1 MLVALRMEVAMGI
14 QNISMRTKFAL
25 LSVVTAFAV
34 LAVGGVLLFEMRAAQ
49 IDDNRAKVRAITETA
64 LGIVKQFEA
73 RAAKGEMPADQAKD
87 MARIALRAMRYAGGE
102 YVFVNDTNGKL
113 IVHGAKPEIE
123 GSDLSN
129 FKDPNGVYLTRELTA
144 GAQKGGVFVEYAWPK
159 PGAPANA
166 APSPKVGFS
175 LLSPDWKWVIGTGV
189 YTDNIEANF
198 REHALKAGIVGALL
212 AAVALALIFGIA
224 RSISRPVAGLTAVM
238 NRLAENDLSV
248 EVPGADRG
256 DEIGTMAKA
265 VAVFKER
272 GLENRRLREEQ
283 EAGQTRAAAE
293 RRSMLLRLAEEFE
306 RKVSGVVDMVAT
318 AATEMHGS
326 AAALSSTTDA
336 ASHRAAAAAAA
347 AEEASASVNTV
358 AGATEELTASIQEIR
373 RQVTSSTTIAAQ
385 AVKDADKTNGLMAG
399 LAAAANQVGEV
410 VNLINT
416 IAGQTNLLALN
427 ATIEAA
433 RAGEHGKGFAVVAS
447 EVKSLATQT
456 AKATD
461 EIQAKIGEIQQATGT
476 AVSAIREIGEVI
488 GRMNAISG
496 AIAGSVEQQGAATQD
511 IAGNIQQ
518 AAVGSRAVSDNIT
531 GVNQA
536 SAEAGSAA
544 EQVRGGAGELARAAE
559 QLRGEVAG
567 FLRGIR
573 AA

>member
-1 MLVALRMEVAMGI
+1 MSTQGI
-14 QNISMRTKFAL
+14 GIRVKFAL
-25 LSVVTAFAV
+25 LSLVTVLAV
-34 LAVGGVLLFEMRAAQ
+34 AAVGGVLLFEMRDAQ
-49 IDDNRAKVRAITETA
+49 IEDNRAKVQAITETA
-64 LGIVKQFEA
+64 VGIVKQFEQ
-73 RAAKGEMPADQAKD
+73 RAAKGEMSTEQAKET
-87 MARIALRAMRYAGGE
+87 ARVALRAMRFAGGE
-102 YVFVNDTNGKL
+102 YIFANDTNGIL
-113 IVHGAKPEIE
+113 AVHGAKPELE
-123 GSDLSN
+123 GKNLID
-129 FKDPNGVYLTRELTA
+129 FKDPNGVYLTRELIA
-144 GAQKGGVFVEYAWPK
+144 GAQKGGGFVAYSWPK

-166 APSPKVGFS
+166 VPAPKIGYA
-175 LLSPDWKWVIGTGV
+175 LLSTDWKWVVGTGV
-189 YTDNIEANF
+189 YVDNIDASF
-198 REHALKAGIVGALL
+198 RAHALEAGLIGALL
-212 AAVALALIFGIA
+212 AAVALALTFAIA
-224 RSISRPVAGLTAVM
+224 QSISRPLGGLTRVM
-238 NRLAENDLSV
+238 GRLAEDDLSV
-248 EVPGADRG
+248 EIPETARA

-283 EAGQTRAAAE
+283 EAGQARAAAE
-293 RRSMLLRLAEEFE
+293 RRAMLLRLAEEFE

-336 ASHRAAAAAAA
+336 ASHRASAAATA

-373 RQVTSSTTIAAQ
+373 RQVSTSTSIAAQ
-385 AVKDADKTNGLMAG
+385 AVQDAEKTNALMAG
-399 LAAAANQVGEV
+399 LATAANQVGEV

-447 EVKSLATQT
+447 EVKSLANQT

-488 GRMNAISG
+488 GKMNAISS
-496 AIAGSVEQQGAATQD
+496 AIASSVEQQGAATQD

-536 SAEAGSAA
+536 AAEAGAA
-544 EQVRGGAGELARAAE
+544 AGQVRGGAGELARAAE

-567 FLRGIR
+567 FLQGIR